1 MLLRGEPLIGS
12 HILRGMY
19 DFRHRRGAESGLA
32 LAATLA
38 AWVTAISVAR
48 TSRRPT
54 PLVVAPPPIMHNP
67 TELPLD
73 YHAANSPV
81 IGSTRSLSVTRPS
94 GRSVGDSAT
103 IANG

>member
-12 HILRGMY
+12 HILPGMY
-19 DFRHRRGAESGLA
+19 DFRRRPGAESVL
-32 LAATLA
+32 L
-38 AWVTAISVAR
+38 VA
-48 TSRRPT
+48 
-54 PLVVAPPPIMHNP
+54 APPIRHNP

-81 IGSTRSLSVTRPS
+81 IGSTRSLSVTTPN
-94 GRSVGDSAT
+94 GRSVADSTT